1 MEWHYNILHNTQ
13 ISCPAQGHTFTYRH
27 RTEQQSCST
36 IQNRS
41 AHEPH
46 LQQGSTNPEY
56 KSTQQ
61 DLTEIKTDRTYECR
75 LGDSRYGFSNNQSS
89 FA

>member
-1 MEWHYNILHNTQ
+1 MFQTIQLSSILIQTKVVEWHYNILQNTQ
-13 ISCPAQGHTFTYRH
+13 ISCPAQGPRFTYRH
-27 RTEQQSCST
+27 RTEQESCST
-36 IQNRS
+36 IQNRF

-61 DLTEIKTDRTYECR
+61 DLTEIRI
-75 LGDSRYGFSNNQSS
+75 
-89 FA
+89 

>member
-1 MEWHYNILHNTQ
+1 MEWHYNILQNTQ
-13 ISCPAQGHTFTYRH
+13 ISCPAQGHIFTYRH
-27 RTEQQSCST
+27 RTEQQSCSM

-61 DLTEIKTDRTYECR
+61 DLTENK
-75 LGDSRYGFSNNQSS
+75 N
-89 FA
+89 

>member
-1 MEWHYNILHNTQ
+1 M
-13 ISCPAQGHTFTYRH
+13 
-27 RTEQQSCST
+27 

-61 DLTEIKTDRTYECR
+61 DLTEIELIELRNAGSGVQGMALAIIKVLLRK
-75 LGDSRYGFSNNQSS
+75 SS
-89 FA
+89 FNKILYFNI

>member
-1 MEWHYNILHNTQ
+1 M
-13 ISCPAQGHTFTYRH
+13 
-27 RTEQQSCST
+27 

-61 DLTEIKTDRTYECR
+61 DLTEIKLIELMNAGSGIQGMALAIIKIR
-75 LGDSRYGFSNNQSS
+75 LRKSTLIKFFIST
-89 FA
+89 FKT

>member
-1 MEWHYNILHNTQ
+1 MEWHYNILQNTQ
-13 ISCPAQGHTFTYRH
+13 ISCPAQDHTSTYRH
-27 RTEQQSCST
+27 HKEQPLCST

-56 KSTQQ
+56 KSPQQ
-61 DLTEIKTDRTYECR
+61 DLTEIRINNTQEYR
-75 LGDSRYGFSNNQSS
+75 LRDSRYGFSNNQGS